1 MEKFRTSLALKPLA
15 LYLAIACFVIAGI
28 PKDSLA
34 YLVESQPAS
43 YSRGADMD
51 KIQRVLESK
60 MVSQRLQELGLSPD
74 EINSK
79 LAGLGDAE
87 IHQFASRLDSLMPG
101 GDMLIDIMALLVI
114 AILVL
119 VILHLL
125 GYKVIIK

>member
-1 MEKFRTSLALKPLA
+1 
-15 LYLAIACFVIAGI
+15 
-28 PKDSLA
+28 
-34 YLVESQPAS
+34 
-43 YSRGADMD
+43 
-51 KIQRVLESK
+51 

>member
-28 PKDSLA
+28 PRDSLA